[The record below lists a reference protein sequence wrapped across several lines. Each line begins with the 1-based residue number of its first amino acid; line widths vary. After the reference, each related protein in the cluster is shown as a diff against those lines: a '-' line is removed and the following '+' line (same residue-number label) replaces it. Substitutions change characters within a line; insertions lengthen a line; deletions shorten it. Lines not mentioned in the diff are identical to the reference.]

1 MIGWGGGL
9 SHERSNFAEAETLG
23 TRRRQHV
30 RHRYAR
36 CRRSAGVEGP
46 ITSERNASEP
56 ERSHVGH
63 RLTTRP
69 STRGKLRRAKRVLA
83 FGVADL
89 TITLVVG
96 QYREAALHRRP
107 RRDFVIPAFD
117 GWVLVHVDAAAFGE
131 TNT

>member
-1 MIGWGGGL
+1 MQQG
-9 SHERSNFAEAETLG
+9 RS
-23 TRRRQHV
+23 RV
-30 RHRYAR
+30 
-36 CRRSAGVEGP
+36 
-46 ITSERNASEP
+46 
-56 ERSHVGH
+56 
-63 RLTTRP
+63 LTTRQ
-69 STRGKLRRAKRVLA
+69 STRGKLRRPKRVLA

>member
-1 MIGWGGGL
+1 MSGTLPEGLEGGQP
-9 SHERSNFAEAETLG
+9 EAG
-23 TRRRQHV
+23 SRV
-30 RHRYAR
+30 
-36 CRRSAGVEGP
+36 
-46 ITSERNASEP
+46 
-56 ERSHVGH
+56 
-63 RLTTRP
+63 LTTRQ

-96 QYREAALHRRP
+96 QYREAALHRGP